1 MSLTVSVWLLAV
13 AVTVVIG
20 SWEWR
25 RVDPA
30 RRGLRMAAIGL
41 AGAALALLGLR
52 PGVSGDTADG
62 VSESVTLVTDGAG
75 SIPPT
80 SGPVVDIGDAPSGDR
95 SRSLVPDAAFLR
107 RSRPGVNEFK
117 IAGSGVSAA
126 DAVALAGQR
135 VTRVGSLVAPTEP
148 RFDVLTVPREVTLGE
163 PVRVQG
169 RVTGL
174 TPGAALSVALEAPDG
189 TVRTVE
195 VLAVS
200 GGNGTFAVDGGV
212 PVAMGDFVWRLRLGS
227 RGEAVTLGVSV
238 VQPNL
243 PRILFWESAPSTES
257 VRLRRWLGEIGA
269 TSAARVQVSTDRVRT
284 TGTAV
289 GDLQQLS
296 AELLTDFDL
305 LICDAASYAQLT
317 GAELTAL
324 QVAVHDG
331 ALGLLVVTDESPMA
345 ERTEFPLPWTVAMD
359 GTGAEGPDEV
369 VRRTRLRLF
378 DGTALEEPV
387 AVANATIVAKAAGR
401 GLAVDPLDRSVAMS
415 FAHGRGQIAISLV
428 QDSWR
433 WRQQGQERA
442 FARFWTAL
450 LSALVRP
457 VPAAMP
463 WAVLDADTP
472 FFVDQPVRFA
482 YVGPGEPPDMAPVMF
497 TAEQARPTPLSYE
510 KTGVAVA
517 WPRAPGWHQLAADA
531 DGVRRAFYV
540 QPPQALLAV
549 QAEIRRRITD
559 RLVVDSPAEPRAAA
573 VAAGSRVGLQGIA
586 FLLLM
591 GALTGLWMEERW
603 RKRG

>member
-1 MSLTVSVWLLAV
+1 MSLALSICLLTVAV
-13 AVTVVIG
+13 AVVVG
-20 SWEWR
+20 RWEWR

-30 RRGLRMAAIGL
+30 RRGLRVAAIGL

-52 PGVSGDTADG
+52 PGTSGAAAG
-62 VSESVTLVTDGAG
+62 GASESVTLVTDGAG

-80 SGPVVDIGDAPSGDR
+80 SGPVVDLGDAPSGDR

-107 RSRPGVNEFK
+107 RSRPGANEFK
-117 IAGSGVSAA
+117 IAGAGVSAA

-135 VTRVGSLVAPTEP
+135 VTRVGSIAALTEP
-148 RFDVLTVPREVTLGE
+148 SFDVLTVPREVTLGE
-163 PVRVQG
+163 PVRVLG

-174 TPGAALSVALEAPDG
+174 RPGAALSVALEAPDG

-195 VLAVS
+195 VRAGP

-257 VRLRRWLGEIGA
+257 VRLRRWLAEIGA

-284 TGTAV
+284 TGTIA
-289 GDLQQLS
+289 GDLRQLS
-296 AELLTDFDL
+296 TELLTDFDL

-331 ALGLLVVTDESPMA
+331 ALGLLVVTDENPMA
-345 ERTEFPLPWTVAMD
+345 DRAEFPLPWTVARD
-359 GTGAEGPDEV
+359 GTGAEGPDEF

-387 AVANATIVAKAAGR
+387 TVANATIVAKAAGR
-401 GLAVDPLDRSVAMS
+401 GLAVDPLDRSVAMG
-415 FAHGRGQIAISLV
+415 FVHGRGQIAISLV

-433 WRQQGQERA
+433 WRQQGHERT
-442 FARFWTAL
+442 FARFWTAV
-450 LSALVRP
+450 LSGLARP

-463 WAVLDADTP
+463 WSVLDADTP

-482 YVGPGEPPDMAPVMF
+482 YVGPGEPPDTAPVIF
-497 TAEQARPTPLSYE
+497 TPESMEPTSLSYE
-510 KTGVAVA
+510 KAGVAVA
-517 WPRAPGWHQLAADA
+517 WPRVQGWHQLATEA
-531 DGVRRAFYV
+531 DGVRRTFYV
-540 QPPQALLAV
+540 QPSQTLPAV
-549 QAEIRRRITD
+549 QTEIRRRITD
-559 RLVVDSPAEPRAAA
+559 RLVVDSPAEPRVGAMAS
-573 VAAGSRVGLQGIA
+573 GSRIGLQGLA
-586 FLLLM
+586 FLVLL